1 MNYIYGLN
9 KSGLSIANFL
19 INNDKAFCCWDD
31 NSTVRNRLKK
41 TIKNIKFLKPTP
53 SNLNKFKNI
62 YVTPGISINKDIFKN
77 LNQYSILKR
86 DLNIYYENITN
97 QKIIAITGTN
107 GKSTTTKLIG
117 DIFKKKYKKS
127 FVGGNIGV
135 PLCDS
140 LLSNKFEKFHVIEL
154 SSFQLEL
161 IKNFNTKISII
172 LNISND
178 HMDRYKNMRD
188 YIKQKKNILSNSKD
202 SYNLISIDDKYSRKI
217 SKNRIKNKILFSIK
231 NSKAN
236 VFIKNNYIYDNYFSI
251 KKKILIGKTSKDLN
265 NKFNLQ
271 NIIVAYICCKIFNI
285 PIKIFRSEIKHFK
298 GLPYRSQIILRSNKL
313 NIINDSK
320 ATNVDATLNSLK
332 NLNNEDIYLIVGGK
346 AKDKNFKNLSKYKKF
361 IKKLYLYG
369 ESSFLIH
376 NQLKDY
382 IKTEI
387 YSNLKIAINSVYK
400 DTKKIKTK
408 STILFA
414 PACTSFDQF
423 TNFEERGLY
432 FNKLVKDKFK
442 NK

>member
-9 KSGLSIANFL
+9 KSGLSIAKFL
-19 INNDKAFCCWDD
+19 IDNDTTFCCWDD
-31 NSTVRNRLKK
+31 NSIVRNKLKK
-41 TIKNIKFLKPTP
+41 TIKNIKFVKPTS

-62 YVTPGISINKDIFKN
+62 YLTPGISVNKDIFKN
-77 LNQYSILKR
+77 LNKYSLLKR

-127 FVGGNIGV
+127 FVGGNLGT

-140 LLSNKFEKFHVIEL
+140 LFSNKFEKFHVIEL

-161 IKNFNTKISII
+161 IKNFNAKISII

-178 HMDRYKNMRD
+178 HMDRYKNMKN
-188 YIKQKKNILSNSKD
+188 YIKQKKNILSNSKY
-202 SYNLISIDDKYSRKI
+202 SYNLISIDDKYCRTI
-217 SKNRIKNKILFSIK
+217 SNNNIKNKILFSIY
-231 NSKAN
+231 NSNAD
-236 VFIKNNYIYDNYFSI
+236 VFIKNNYIYDNYFSF
-251 KKKILIGKTSKDLN
+251 KKKILIGKISKDLN

-285 PIKIFRSEIKHFK
+285 PIKLFRSKIKNFK
-298 GLPYRSQIILRSNKL
+298 GLPYRSQIILTSNKL
-313 NIINDSK
+313 SIINDSK
-320 ATNVDATLNSLK
+320 ATNLESTLNSLK
-332 NLNNEDIYLIVGGK
+332 NLNKEKVYLIVGGK
-346 AKDKNFKNLSKYKKF
+346 AKDKNFKNLCKYKK
-361 IKKLYLYG
+361 IINKLYLFG

-376 NQLKDY
+376 NQIKDC
-382 IKTEI
+382 INTKI
-387 YSNLKIAINSVYK
+387 YSNLKLVINSVYK
-400 DTKKIKTK
+400 DTKKLKTK

-423 TNFEERGLY
+423 INFEERGLY